1 MGQGDCKTGAVI
13 SWRLGP
19 ELPSQPLERRVEWIE
34 ARPLRTEAAVLVP
47 RGRPFLDPCELEER
61 FGELVAGRPF
71 AAVDLLP
78 RLGPIGQIVAEPELC
93 HPDRVEYPP
102 SPALVTRG
110 DHGSA
115 LRTTRARWTSPG
127 LGSSRA
133 KTAST

>member
-1 MGQGDCKTGAVI
+1 MGQGDGEAGAVI
-13 SWRLGP
+13 SRRLGP
-19 ELPSQPLERRVEWIE
+19 ELPSQPLERRIERIE
-34 ARPLRTEAAVLVP
+34 ARPLCTEAAVLVP
-47 RGRPFLDPCELEER
+47 RGRPFLDPRELEER
-61 FGELVAGRPF
+61 FGELVAGRTF
-71 AAVDLLP
+71 ASVDLLP

-93 HPDRVEYPP
+93 HPDRVECPP